1 MDNFL
6 LLPPLAFLIFLLLS
20 MGISS
25 LSRIFSAKGKE
36 SAGKGTAYACGQVTE
51 TNKIQPD
58 YREFFPFAFFFTIM
72 HVVVL
77 IIATM
82 PASAMWLA
90 IIFIA
95 VAVLALRILFRR

>member
-1 MDNFL
+1 MDYFL
-6 LLPPLAFLIFLLLS
+6 LLPPVAFIIFLLLS
-20 MGISS
+20 TGISA
-25 LSRIFSAKGKE
+25 LTRIFSAKGKE
-36 SAGKGTAYACGQVTE
+36 SAGKETAYACGQVTD

-58 YREFFPFAFFFTIM
+58 YKEFFPFAFFFTIM

-90 IIFIA
+90 ILYIA
-95 VAVLALRILFRR
+95 IAVLALRILFRR